1 MAEIL
6 LLRHGQASFG
16 AADYDALSDLG
27 HEQAAINADYLQR
40 SGLVIDAVYS
50 GSLKRQQET
59 AQALVDAYARV
70 GKPLP
75 EIITDPGFNELE
87 NEQQIAVL
95 APILRQE
102 NSQLRSLLAS
112 NPQSKKD
119 FQKILKI
126 VFNHW
131 VLDQPDIEGL
141 ESWQA
146 FSARVSQSL
155 GNIVKQQGRGKTVV
169 VSTSG
174 GVIATI
180 AAQVL
185 RMHDSG
191 VYPLFEPILN
201 ASITRLLYNSTGD
214 VSMSYFNDCG
224 YLRSAEIETGRNDLI
239 TYR

>member
-16 AADYDALSDLG
+16 SDDYDALSDLG
-27 HEQAAINADYLQR
+27 HVQAAINADYLQR
-40 SGLVIDAVYS
+40 SGLAIDAVYC

-59 AQALVDAYARV
+59 AQALVDAYQQA

-87 NEQQIAVL
+87 NEQQIAAL
-95 APILRQE
+95 APILQQT
-102 NSQLRSLLAS
+102 NPQLRSLLES
-112 NPQSKKD
+112 NPLSKKD

-131 VLDQPDIEGL
+131 VLDQPEVEGL
-141 ESWQA
+141 ESWLA
-146 FSARVSQSL
+146 FSKRVSQSL
-155 GNIVKQQGRGKTVV
+155 HNVVRQQGSGKTVV

-180 AAQVL
+180 VAQVL
-185 RMHDSG
+185 KMPDSG
-191 VYPLFEPILN
+191 VYPLFEPVLN
-201 ASITRLLYNSTGD
+201 ASLTRLLYNSAGD
-214 VSMSYFNDCG
+214 VSLSGFNDCG

>member
-1 MAEIL
+1 VAEIL

-16 AADYDALSDLG
+16 SDDYDALSDLG
-27 HEQAAINADYLQR
+27 HVQAAVNADYLCR
-40 SGLVIDAVYS
+40 SGLVVDAVYS
-50 GSLKRQQET
+50 GSLRRQQET
-59 AQALVDAYARV
+59 AQALLERYRQA

-87 NEQQIAVL
+87 NEQQIATL
-95 APILRQE
+95 APSLQQS

-112 NPQSKKD
+112 EPLSKKD

-131 VLDQPDIEGL
+131 VLDRPEVEGL
-141 ESWQA
+141 ESWQV
-146 FSARVSQSL
+146 FSSRVRQSL
-155 GNIVKQQGRGKTVV
+155 RRVVQQQGSGKTVV

-180 AAQVL
+180 VAQVL
-185 RMHDSG
+185 NMPDSG
-191 VYPLFEPILN
+191 VYSLFEPVLN
-201 ASITRLLYNSTGD
+201 ASITRLLYNSAGD
-214 VSMSYFNDCG
+214 VSLSCFNDCG
-224 YLRSAEIETGRNDLI
+224 YLRSAEIETVRTDLI